1 MPVQIQAPNG
11 EIVEFPDGTI
21 DDVIVKAMRETYGG
35 PSDDL
40 STASADTK
48 ALASDLSA
56 MTQNPAKA
64 IDDQRVADAKAK
76 RDQYYSSGIYAGSYN
91 PLAPIAKTID
101 AFASGAQRAP
111 FFGWDDEA
119 VAGLRSLAG
128 NTPYATAQAQEDA
141 KKQAIRQQNPIAST
155 TGELAGGL
163 ATGGTIAATGA
174 TLAGRS
180 IPYIGRAIPAAVEG
194 AGYGAITGAGEAK
207 PGERGYGAAKGA
219 AVGAATGAIASKIGD
234 ALASKFAQKAAN
246 ESAPSVEDLTTAS
259 KALYDQAAQQGLVI
273 KPQSADNMI
282 NNMQL
287 AAGRINEK
295 LRPKTAGLVDDIMAS
310 KGQPMSLERFHELR
324 QEVNLALKNAEP
336 QDERTLMR
344 MKTILDGFADN
355 ATAADV
361 SGNVQGFQLLKDANA
376 VWAKKAK
383 AQKIEDLFDLADVES
398 AKYSQSGLQNAIK
411 LKAKALY
418 TRIVKGQEKGFS
430 GEEVTLIRQLSK
442 GEMTPK
448 SVELLGKFAPRGIV
462 SASGGS
468 ALGALIGSIFGPA
481 GTAIGAATP
490 AAIGFGAAKLA
501 DKAAAGGLTAL
512 RTAAATGNAPV
523 LRAITNKTVP
533 FIGGTA
539 SELSR
544 EITRTR

>member
-234 ALASKFAQKAAN
+234 ALA
-246 ESAPSVEDLTTAS
+246 AS

-398 AKYSQSGLQNAIK
+398 AKYSQSGLHNAIK